1 MTFNGNGNRR
11 AGDAAGHSAGSRG
24 NNNGAEITR
33 RPPKV
38 QVVSA
43 VHGPGSRLAFEPH
56 RESDPA
62 LADLQDIQLGFEL
75 MVEDAKLFFRR
86 QFEMLLVDCKVSIWL
101 STWLAIR
108 PTARHGRMK

>member
-56 RESDPA
+56 RESDPG

-75 MVEDAKLFFRR
+75 MVEDAKLLHVRLVALIDDAKSLSAALANLSCDY
-86 QFEMLLVDCKVSIWL
+86 QEM
-101 STWLAIR
+101 THR
-108 PTARHGRMK
+108 

>member
-1 MTFNGNGNRR
+1 VSTVGIRSINRRTLKMTFNGNGNRR

-43 VHGPGSRLAFEPH
+43 VHGSGSRLAFEPH

-62 LADLQDIQLGFEL
+62 LADL
-75 MVEDAKLFFRR
+75 DAYEESRR
-86 QFEMLLVDCKVSIWL
+86 RRRLQSSEAANEAEAN
-101 STWLAIR
+101 ST
-108 PTARHGRMK
+108 PQ